1 MDFAQQLHT
10 YCNLSDIRE
19 QFLLG
24 HKGLKKVQKL
34 TESNDCI
41 VIYKDLGREVYDSEI
56 PGQELRRN
64 VIAASDELARWSV
77 EQGFH
82 KVYFFNFDAGDEYD
96 RNERNWPFVY
106 EKRIDRL
113 YRKYMTIIPGEKVA
127 WETPPTGSQNW
138 IIVNAVNNVQ
148 IDESQAQSEI
158 EIALEQCGVASVQRV
173 EKHATFSK
181 RVRHFT
187 LLEKESLITA
197 FKSKMRIV
205 YLHIPVW
212 DYFVPTKAQ
221 LDEFVA
227 IFKQREQNSL
237 IVMHC
242 ASGSGRSG
250 AFAYMARLCELVE
263 QTPGIF
269 RGRLVEDV
277 EDTLFRSVLPLYND
291 GKAELTSTKQRVRA
305 FCCNAAAALNKRL
318 NAGIHT
324 QQDSYI

>member
-10 YCNLSDIRE
+10 YCDLTAICE

-24 HKGLKKVQKL
+24 HTGLKEVKKL
-34 TESNDCI
+34 TESNNCI
-41 VIYKDLGREVYDSEI
+41 VIYKDLGREVYDSKI
-56 PGQELRRN
+56 PGQELRQN
-64 VIAASDELARWSV
+64 VITASNELARWSV
-77 EQGFH
+77 NQGFDN
-82 KVYFFNFDAGDEYD
+82 VYFFNFDAGDEND

-113 YRKYMTIIPGEKVA
+113 YRNYLTIIPGGKVA

-158 EIALEQCGVASVQRV
+158 EIALEQRGVPSVQRV
-173 EKHATFSK
+173 EKHSTFSK
-181 RVRHFT
+181 RVQHFT
-187 LLEKESLITA
+187 LLEEESLITA
-197 FKSKMRIV
+197 FKSKMKIE

-250 AFAYMARLCELVE
+250 AFAYMARLCEYVE
-263 QTPGIF
+263 QTPDIF

-277 EDTLFRSVLPLYND
+277 EKTLIGLVVPLYYD
-291 GKAELTSTKQRVRA
+291 GKAEMTSSKQRVRA

-318 NAGIHT
+318 DAGIHV